1 MVACTPDQLDA
12 IAAVL
17 TGVTDPEA
25 AARALCG
32 VLLAQHDS
40 AIQGLRDGL
49 NTLLLLFGGALVF
62 IMHGGF
68 AMVSACTE
76 ALTSKT
82 PLCREHL
89 SSY

>member
-17 TGVTDPEA
+17 TGVADPGV
-25 AARALCG
+25 AARTLCS
-32 VLLAQHDS
+32 VLLAEHDS

-68 AMVSACTE
+68 AMVSVCIQ
-76 ALTSKT
+76 ALTSET
-82 PLCREHL
+82 PYAV
-89 SSY
+89 SPATF